1 MIKTQVCC
9 VAFVVLGGTSWAIDL
24 ESADTA
30 RQRPNILFLLA
41 DDLGWADV
49 GFHDSDKSTP
59 NIDRLAATGV
69 RIEQHY
75 VWPTCS
81 PTRAAFLTGREPSRF
96 GVFSPLGDVGIP
108 ATTMTLPA
116 VLRNS
121 GYATH
126 ISGKWHLGAPPE
138 YRPLLFGFDSSYGYF
153 RGQIDPY
160 THLYK
165 TGARTWHRNDKLLD
179 EPGHATDLIAQEAIR
194 IIQSAQDKPFFL
206 YVPFSVPH
214 FPLSEPDEWSEKV
227 EDRISERWRRLNAAS
242 VAHMDDAVGRIVHA
256 LEQAGL
262 RDNTLI
268 VFASDN
274 GGQESWT
281 TTSEQYGG
289 RYEPHLTLGDNRPL
303 RGWKAQLYEGGIR
316 TPCCINWPSHLPA
329 GEMINSPTCIID
341 WMPTFCHLAGIN
353 VDADWKLSGQD
364 LWPMIADAQEPPI
377 RTLTWRTPSHAAIR
391 HGDWKLIT
399 DKAQQVELFDIANDP
414 NETQNVADT
423 HPQRVAELTTLLD
436 NQQKLDIPRIIE
448 FAE

>member
-1 MIKTQVCC
+1 MIKTLICC
-9 VAFVVLGGTSWAIDL
+9 VALVGLGGISWATDL
-24 ESADTA
+24 ESANA
-30 RQRPNILFLLA
+30 VRQRPNILFLLA

-69 RIEQHY
+69 RLEQHY

-81 PTRAAFLTGREPSRF
+81 PTRVALLTGCEPSRF
-96 GVFSPLGDVGIP
+96 GVYSPLGDVGIP

-116 VLRNS
+116 ALRNS

-165 TGARTWHRNDKLLD
+165 TGARTWHRNDRLID

-214 FPLSEPDEWSEKV
+214 YPLSEPDEWSQKV
-227 EDRISERWRRLNAAS
+227 GNKISEHWQKLNAAS
-242 VAHMDDAVGRIVHA
+242 VAHMDDAVGRIVSA
-256 LEQAGL
+256 LEQTGL

-281 TTSEQYGG
+281 NTSQQYDG

-303 RGWKAQLYEGGIR
+303 RGWKTQLYEGGIR
-316 TPCCINWPSHLPA
+316 IPCCVNWPAHLPSGKSVDSA
-329 GEMINSPTCIID
+329 TSIVD
-341 WMPTFCHLAGIN
+341 WMPTFCHLAGVN
-353 VDADWKLSGQD
+353 VDAAWKLSGQD
-364 LWPMIADAQEPPI
+364 LWPIIAGAQEPPI
-377 RTLTWRTPSHAAIR
+377 RTLTWRTPSQGAIR
-391 HGDWKLIT
+391 HGDWKLIK
-399 DKAQQVELFDIANDP
+399 DKSQQVELFDIANDP

-436 NQQKLDIPRIIE
+436 NQRKFDIPHIGSVK
-448 FAE
+448 